1 MSDFAVAVNT
11 GPVTAMQYAAQAA
24 AARSLRLS
32 GVVYANALRT
42 LTPPHGVGAT
52 MQNTQKAKNTGILKL
67 RERIAED
74 IMGGAEPT
82 FARPVR
88 RADGSWMALD
98 AKGHYTEGSGHFG
111 FVVPT
116 ASKFG
121 DSVVPIEQPAH
132 RLRLSRWYRRKGS
145 MRRYRATHD
154 GPHFVTAASLKALVK
169 HKQKNAGFTISG
181 WYHGWRFFSTAKNA
195 PTGFFPSLRGPGSAG
210 ADADL
215 DELVTTFED
224 KGGWGYADVAPRSET
239 LRAFAY
245 VDTMDAYIA
254 SQTWPDVLK
263 NKSRITER
271 AVFTVAQH
279 ALRAMR
285 QNILA
290 WYKKKAKAILAQ
302 SPS

>member
-11 GPVTAMQYAAQAA
+11 GPVTALQYAAQAA
-24 AARSLRLS
+24 AERCLRLS

-52 MQNTQKAKNTGILKL
+52 MQNTQKAKNAGILRL

-74 IMGGAEPT
+74 IMGGPEPT

-98 AKGHYTEGSGHFG
+98 AQGHYTEGSGHFG

-116 ASKFG
+116 VSKFG
-121 DSVVPIEQPAH
+121 DSVVPMEKPEP
-132 RLRLSRWYRRKGS
+132 LLSGSRWYRRKGS
-145 MRRYRATHD
+145 MRRFPHAHQ
-154 GPHFVTAASLKALVK
+154 GPHFVTAASLRALVK
-169 HKQKNAGFTISG
+169 KKQKMAGFTISG
-181 WYHGWRFFSTAKNA
+181 WYHGWRFFSTAQNA
-195 PTGFFPSLRGPGSAG
+195 PTGFFPALGGPGSAG
-210 ADADL
+210 ADDAQPL
-215 DELVTTFED
+215 S
-224 KGGWGYADVAPRSET
+224 AAS
-239 LRAFAY
+239 AY
-245 VDTMDAYIA
+245 VEPIDGFIESSA
-254 SQTWPDVLK
+254 WPDALK
-263 NKSRITER
+263 NKHRITDST
-271 AVFTVAQH
+271 VNSVAQN

-285 QNILA
+285 KNILT